1 MKESFDGLWFK
12 LSWVIFFLPL
22 VIQCKIVTVWASV
35 DLSNHRLNFFRVD
48 IEAYP
53 NHLLDG
59 RSQNTL
65 PKLWKQLGQTLKP
78 RPLDRNSSSGWKLY
92 SLYSASLETS

>member
-1 MKESFDGLWFK
+1 M
-12 LSWVIFFLPL
+12 
-22 VIQCKIVTVWASV
+22 
-35 DLSNHRLNFFRVD
+35 DLSNHHLNFFRVD

-78 RPLDRNSSSGWKLY
+78 RPPDRSSSSSHTLSKDEFRGPFRGC
-92 SLYSASLETS
+92 SLITSSQTHSALFPDNFEVIILEVQL